1 MNRENPVYDKS
12 FITKEPGNKLRISK
26 SAYKAW
32 LPMFYCIPREIVQQ
46 RPIYLQLPRCP
57 YEILRTDKYDK
68 IVNDDAFLETIW
80 DAYALCIWQYLPIP
94 DKDEGA
100 QADDGKHLQLL
111 RQFPTVARVVHDSG
125 THQGKA
131 GKRRHLH
138 AAKAVLSYAGHGDCM
153 GFS

>member
-80 DAYALCIWQYLPIP
+80 DA
-94 DKDEGA
+94 
-100 QADDGKHLQLL
+100 
-111 RQFPTVARVVHDSG
+111 
-125 THQGKA
+125 
-131 GKRRHLH
+131 
-138 AAKAVLSYAGHGDCM
+138 
-153 GFS
+153 

>member
-1 MNRENPVYDKS
+1 MNRENPVYDKP
-12 FITKEPGNKLRISK
+12 FVTKEPGNKLRISK

-57 YEILRTDKYDK
+57 YEVLRTDKYDK

-94 DKDEGA
+94 DKDEGHKLMTGSIYNYSGNFPLWRVSYMI
-100 QADDGKHLQLL
+100 QALIKEKLENKGIFTL
-111 RQFPTVARVVHDSG
+111 
-125 THQGKA
+125 
-131 GKRRHLH
+131 
-138 AAKAVLSYAGHGDCM
+138 
-153 GFS
+153 